1 MWKASQKPSTLVRP
15 CLQNGQRQTS
25 KGTLVQFEVAYAGSV
40 VALTGF
46 WWFVVVYGGLWC
58 FMSIRVGSVAALGG
72 LWWFVVVY
80 GGR

>member
-1 MWKASQKPSTLVRP
+1 M
-15 CLQNGQRQTS
+15 
-25 KGTLVQFEVAYAGSV
+25 

-58 FMSIRVGSVAALGG
+58 FMSIRVGSVVALGG